1 VSIGKTFCRS
11 INLTSKEKDQT
22 AGNQKLFLAVAA
34 AAAAAAAKS
43 LQLCLT
49 LWDLIDHQAPPPLGS

>member
-34 AAAAAAAKS
+34 AAAAAAKS

-49 LWDLIDHQAPPPLGS
+49 LCDLIDHQAPPPLGS